1 MSNVLTVTYKRTI
14 CYVSCYIAFVFL
26 LQMSE
31 RSVTVFS
38 NSRCPSPVAPDPFAL
53 SNSLEATLKH
63 PTSVNPDL
71 IETIADL
78 KNNPR
83 VLQTPPY
90 NENGALHWV
99 DKNNELLYMTFPG
112 RLELYGKYNK
122 TGPYFSL
129 MENQVSLFS
138 SFIFTSQRYIRRR
151 LFLHWENS
159 RLSFN

>member
-1 MSNVLTVTYKRTI
+1 MSHVISPLCFYYKCRNVLLLFFWTLV
-14 CYVSCYIAFVFL
+14 VL
-26 LQMSE
+26 LQ
-31 RSVTVFS
+31 
-38 NSRCPSPVAPDPFAL
+38 SPRIL
-53 SNSLEATLKH
+53 SFYPTPATLKH
-63 PTSVNPDL
+63 PTSVNPDW

-138 SFIFTSQRYIRRR
+138 SFIFTSQRYIRKR